1 MKGTFS
7 FIQRGEW
14 LTVTLAVVISVL
26 GVVSLVQASSTI
38 STNISTEGA
47 LTVTGISTLTGAVY
61 ATSTVQAT
69 GALTTFGNATLGD
82 DVSDSVTAT
91 AYFTQLRIGT
101 GSTFGHI
108 GTVGADELGVEG
120 DIEIDGTAYF
130 DGIASTTALRVG
142 DDSNVTT
149 INGMVFGY
157 CTLASVTVV
166 ATSTAQTHCTGATG
180 VLTGDRVWVMATSSL
195 PTGLVVDAASTTAS
209 DIIGVRINNA
219 TAGANTATGAVSL
232 NFWAVRP

>member
-7 FIQRGEW
+7 FIKDGGW
-14 LTVTLAVVISVL
+14 LTMTLAVIVSVFA
-26 GVVSLVQASSTI
+26 VVGLVQAATTI
-38 STNISTEGA
+38 STNISTD
-47 LTVTGISTLTGAVY
+47 
-61 ATSTVQAT
+61 
-69 GALTTFGNATLGD
+69 GNTTLGD
-82 DVSDSVTAT
+82 AVADSVTAN

-130 DGIASTTALRVG
+130 DGLASTTALKVG
-142 DDSNVTT
+142 DDSDVTT
-149 INGMVFGY
+149 INGMIFGY

-180 VLTGDRVWVMATSSL
+180 LIANDRAWVMATSSL
-195 PTGLVVDAASTTAS
+195 PAGLVVSAASSTAAS
-209 DIIGVRINNA
+209 IIGVRVTNA
-219 TAGANTATGAVSL
+219 TAGADTATGAVSL
-232 NFWAVRP
+232 HFWAVRP

>member
-1 MKGTFS
+1 MKRTFS
-7 FIQRGEW
+7 FIKDGGW
-14 LTVTLAVVISVL
+14 LTMTLAVIIAVFA
-26 GVVSLVQASSTI
+26 VVGLVQAATTI
-38 STNISTEGA
+38 STNIVTEGD
-47 LTVTGISTLTGAVY
+47 LQVD
-61 ATSTVQAT
+61 
-69 GALTTFGNATLGD
+69 GNSIIGSE
-82 DVSDSVTAT
+82 VSDSVTANG
-91 AYFTQLRIGT
+91 YFTQLRIGT

-120 DIEIDGTAYF
+120 DVEIDGTAYF

-149 INGMVFGY
+149 INGMIFGY

-180 VLTGDRVWVMATSSL
+180 VLAGDRVWVMATSSL
-195 PTGLVVDAASTTAS
+195 PAGLVVDAASTTAS
-209 DIIGVRINNA
+209 NIIGVRVTNA
-219 TAGANTATGAVSL
+219 NAGANTATGAVSL